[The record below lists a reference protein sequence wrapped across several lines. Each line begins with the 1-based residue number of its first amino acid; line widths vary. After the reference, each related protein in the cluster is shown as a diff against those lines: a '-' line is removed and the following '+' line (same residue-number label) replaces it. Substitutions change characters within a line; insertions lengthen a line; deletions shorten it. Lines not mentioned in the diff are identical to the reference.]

1 MANTPTTQQAPPATQ
16 KVTDDSFTP
25 PAELLEA
32 WTKHPDIVKLGDPV
46 LRQVAQPVTQIK
58 TETRAL
64 IEKMMKT
71 MKAARGL
78 GLAAPQVGASV
89 RIIIYDAG
97 DGVKALI
104 NPVILASKGEQI
116 EPLEGCLSIPGLQGQ
131 VQRSAEIRVK
141 GFDQRGRPV
150 TRNAKELEARVI
162 QHEVDHLNGIL
173 FFERADPE
181 TLEWVLSQDDE
192 EDEL

>member
-1 MANTPTTQQAPPATQ
+1 MANSPTTEQTAPVTQ
-16 KVTDDSFTP
+16 KVTDDVFTP
-25 PAELLEA
+25 PPELLEA

-46 LRQVAQPVTQIK
+46 LRQAAKPVTQIK
-58 TETRAL
+58 AETRAL

-78 GLAAPQVGASV
+78 GLAAPQVGASH
-89 RIIIYDAG
+89 RIIVYNAG
-97 DGVKALI
+97 EGVRALI

-131 VQRSAEIRVK
+131 VTRFAEIRVR
-141 GFDQRGRPV
+141 GYDQRGKPV

-162 QHEVDHLNGIL
+162 QHEIDHLDGIL
-173 FFERADPE
+173 FYERADPE
-181 TLEWVLSQDDE
+181 TLEWVLSSDDE

>member
-1 MANTPTTQQAPPATQ
+1 MANPPITEQAAPVTQ
-16 KVTDDSFTP
+16 KVADDIFTP

-32 WTKHPDIVKLGDPV
+32 WTRHPDIVKLGDPV
-46 LRQVAQPVTQIK
+46 LRQVAKPVTQIK
-58 TETRAL
+58 GETRTL

-78 GLAAPQVGASV
+78 GLAAPQVGASL
-89 RIIIYDAG
+89 RILIYDAG

-104 NPVILASKGEQI
+104 NPVILASKGEQV

-131 VQRSAEIRVK
+131 VQRFAEIRVK
-141 GFDQRGRPV
+141 GYDQRGKPV

-162 QHEVDHLNGIL
+162 QHEMDHLDGIL

-181 TLEWVLSQDDE
+181 TLEWVLSQDDG